1 MTEIANARPELTEY
15 HKSFIRG
22 LNTGKA
28 KNICVFKKKNREI
41 TGSPILVL
49 FGNELILSYSSSSQ
63 HLHVVSCSV
72 LVANL

>member
-28 KNICVFKKKNREI
+28 KNICVKKNREI
-41 TGSPILVL
+41 TGWLILVL
-49 FGNELILSYSSSSQ
+49 FGHELTLSYCSSSQ